1 MLLLLAVKVNGI
13 VRCEEK
19 DTNSNVGCDLE
30 CIVLR
35 AIGGSPLDLYKL
47 QVVLQG
53 VDLSLC
59 CRLLQGQ

>member
-35 AIGGSPLDLYKL
+35 AIGGSPLDLYTPKL
-47 QVVLQG
+47 QET
-53 VDLSLC
+53 
-59 CRLLQGQ
+59 